1 MTHGQYPDDGQPTTR
16 FGDPYRAE
24 QQPYGQPQQGY
35 GQQQGYPQ
43 QQGYGQQQPYGREP
57 YGPQGQRP
65 GHYSAAANAYGAP
78 VGSGAQFGVV
88 GVTLAGIGFI
98 LLIISFTAVTWLKLG
113 GSTTGFS
120 FSDVGNTLDSSP
132 GAAGLASAYFS
143 WLAWTLAIV
152 GLIVAVGANL
162 PSPASGPLRALGAV
176 IAAAAIAFTFL
187 AIRLT
192 NGAPYSDA
200 ISHANVGFYLAV
212 GGFLLV
218 GIGSLVG
225 PKRA

>member
-24 QQPYGQPQQGY
+24 QQPYGQPQY
-35 GQQQGYPQ
+35 GQQQYGQ
-43 QQGYGQQQPYGREP
+43 QQYPQQQPYGQ
-57 YGPQGQRP
+57 QGGR
-65 GHYSAAANAYGAP
+65 YSAAANAYGAP

-98 LLIISFTAVTWLKLG
+98 LLIISLTAVTWVKFS
-113 GSTTGFS
+113 GSSTGFS
-120 FSDVGNTLDSSP
+120 FSDVGNTLDSAP
-132 GAAGLASAYFS
+132 GASGLASAYFS

-152 GLIVAVGANL
+152 GLLVAVGANL

-176 IAAAAIAFTFL
+176 IAAAAIAFSFL
-187 AIRLT
+187 AIRLSD
-192 NGAPYSDA
+192 GEAYSDA
-200 ISHANVGFYLAV
+200 ISHANVGFYMAV

>member
-1 MTHGQYPDDGQPTTR
+1 MTYGQYPDDGQPTTR
-16 FGDPYRAE
+16 FGDPYPAD
-24 QQPYGQPQQGY
+24 QQPQQGY
-35 GQQQGYPQ
+35 GQQQPYG
-43 QQGYGQQQPYGREP
+43 QQGYGQQQPYGRDP
-57 YGPQGQRP
+57 YVQQGQRQP

-98 LLIISFTAVTWLKLG
+98 LLIISFTAVTWYKLA
-113 GSTTGFS
+113 GSTTGFN

-132 GAAGLASAYFS
+132 SASGLASAYFG

-176 IAAAAIAFTFL
+176 VAAAAIAFTFL

-218 GIGSLVG
+218 GIGALVG

>member
-24 QQPYGQPQQGY
+24 QQPYGQQPQYGQPQYSQPQYPQQQPY
-35 GQQQGYPQ
+35 GQQQG
-43 QQGYGQQQPYGREP
+43 GR
-57 YGPQGQRP
+57 
-65 GHYSAAANAYGAP
+65 YSAAANAYGAP
-78 VGSGAQFGVV
+78 IGSGAQFGVV

-98 LLIISFTAVTWLKLG
+98 LLIISLTAVTWFKLT
-113 GSTTGFS
+113 GSSTGFS
-120 FSDVGNTLDSSP
+120 FSDVGNTLDANP

-152 GLIVAVGANL
+152 GLLVAVGANL

-176 IAAAAIAFTFL
+176 IAAAAIAFSFL

-192 NGAPYSDA
+192 DGEAYSDA

-218 GIGSLVG
+218 GIGALVG

>member
-1 MTHGQYPDDGQPTTR
+1 MTYGQYPDDGQPTTR
-16 FGDPYRAE
+16 FSDPYRAE
-24 QQPYGQPQQGY
+24 QPPYDQPQGYGPQQGY
-35 GQQQGYPQ
+35 GQQQPYGQ
-43 QQGYGQQQPYGREP
+43 QQGYGQQQPYP
-57 YGPQGQRP
+57 PQGQRP

-98 LLIISFTAVTWLKLG
+98 LLIISFTAVTWLKLT
-113 GSTTGFS
+113 GSSTGFS
-120 FSDVGNTLDSSP
+120 FGDVGNTLDASP
-132 GAAGLASAYFS
+132 SASGMASAYFS

-200 ISHANVGFYLAV
+200 ISHANVGFYLAL

>member
-1 MTHGQYPDDGQPTTR
+1 MTHGQYPDEGQPTTR

-24 QQPYGQPQQGY
+24 QQPYGQP
-35 GQQQGYPQ
+35 P
-43 QQGYGQQQPYGREP
+43 YGQQQPYGQQP
-57 YGPQGQRP
+57 YAPQGQPQGR
-65 GHYSAAANAYGAP
+65 YSAAANAYGAP

-98 LLIISFTAVTWLKLG
+98 LLIISLTAVTWVKLP
-113 GSTTGFS
+113 GSSTGFS
-120 FSDVGNTLDSSP
+120 FSDVGNTLDSSG
-132 GAAGLASAYFS
+132 GASGLASAYFG

-152 GLIVAVGANL
+152 GLLVAVGANL

-176 IAAAAIAFTFL
+176 IAAAAIAFSFL
-187 AIRLT
+187 AIRLSD
-192 NGAPYSDA
+192 GEAYSDA